1 MNMFG
6 LGKKRTALGKWL
18 DCNGWSQED
27 LSHAAKLN
35 RDTVSKAC
43 SDPDYLPSGKTMKK
57 ILKAV
62 REVDPSIEAS
72 DFWRL

>member
-1 MNMFG
+1 MWG

-18 DCNGWSQED
+18 DRNGLKQED
-27 LSHAAKLN
+27 LVREAKVN

-43 SDPDYLPSGKTMKK
+43 NDLDYVPSPAVMKK

-62 REVDPSIEAS
+62 RRIDPGVEVT
-72 DFWRL
+72 DFWKL